1 MTQSNKEIVL
11 EVLKRAFID
20 RDPTVVNQYFAPNYK
35 QHNPVIPD
43 GPSAIAEMIPTLT
56 ALTYE
61 PGMAVADGDLVM
73 VHGRYTGWGP
83 KPMVAVDIFRVE
95 DGKVVEH
102 WDVLQEEVPLGVGEA
117 AVVVRM
123 PLGDAVLGQCDQLIV
138 FRRTEDDERRE
149 DRLEYVA
156 VAPEH
161 EPGELGQVVRDEVDL
176 SLVLEPGPVEGLRA
190 VPQSD
195 DFGRREDVDAA
206 QIDVGVA

>member
-1 MTQSNKEIVL
+1 MTKSNKEIVL

-20 RDPTVVNQYFAPNYK
+20 RDPTVVEQYFGANYK

-61 PGMAVADGDLVM
+61 PGMAVAEGDLVM

-102 WDVLQEEVPLGVGEA
+102 WDVMQEEILATNTASGNG
-117 AVVVRM
+117 M
-123 PLGDAVLGQCDQLIV
+123 
-138 FRRTEDDERRE
+138 FTK
-149 DRLEYVA
+149 
-156 VAPEH
+156 PE
-161 EPGELGQVVRDEVDL
+161 
-176 SLVLEPGPVEGLRA
+176 
-190 VPQSD
+190 
-195 DFGRREDVDAA
+195 
-206 QIDVGVA
+206 